1 MYPVSMFY
9 YPLKFIFSKCGTPI
23 SFTTRKVSKYGVI
36 SGPNSVR
43 MRENMEKSHSMSVTN
58 KKQ

>member
-1 MYPVSMFY
+1 MFY

>member
-1 MYPVSMFY
+1 MFY

-23 SFTTRKVSKYGVI
+23 SFTAPKVSKYGFI

-43 MRENMEKSHSMSVTN
+43 MRENVEKSRENHTV
-58 KKQ
+58 